1 MKIIVVSLLLVWFAI
16 FKIVFAASFNC
27 DGNISKIENKICKNE
42 TLSAL
47 DESLNEAYI
56 KAKNNSEDLA
66 FLKSNQI
73 SWLKKRNK
81 VSNTGYLQRMYKQRI
96 QFLNSFDQSK
106 IDPFKIV
113 AKTNVK
119 TRELKFIKKNGK
131 YIFNE
136 IRNQSHSKIT
146 EFNPTDLIFNTLFES
161 NNEFSYIAHNS
172 KYLILSDHNFSSTTP
187 IVVLDRKSGKE
198 LARKN
203 IQNSFVW
210 GGIIGEKL
218 IGIQYNEGIVFELPS
233 LEIKKIKDTERK
245 AWSPAKKVV
254 QIDNKLIIQ
263 TPSSIDIYD
272 LDLNFIRTIELPKKV
287 VINNVSYEP
296 GEMVVHEGLVIVGV
310 NGGNVHI
317 YNLDTGELEYTFNS
331 IAKFTSYSIYKNLL
345 WISPIEARNGEK
357 THVYD
362 LETKG
367 LILTVDMKS
376 DIQIWNEDELV
387 SIEKKFSEPT
397 IFTKIKGVKLLLK
410 N

>member
-1 MKIIVVSLLLVWFAI
+1 MKIIFFSLFIALFSI
-16 FKIVFAASFNC
+16 SSYVFAASFDC
-27 DGNISKIENKICKNE
+27 DGNISKIENMICTDKI
-42 TLSAL
+42 LSSL
-47 DESLNEAYI
+47 DESLNGAYI
-56 KAKNNSEDLA
+56 KARNNSEDLT
-66 FLKSNQI
+66 FLKSDQI
-73 SWLKKRNK
+73 SWLKERNQ
-81 VSNTGYLQRMYKQRI
+81 VSNIGYLQRMYKQRI
-96 QFLNSFDQSK
+96 RFLNSFDQSK
-106 IDPFKIV
+106 IDPFKII
-113 AKTNVK
+113 AKTNVEM
-119 TRELKFIKKNGK
+119 RELKFIEKNGK

-187 IVVLDRKSGKE
+187 IVVLDRESGKE

-218 IGIQYNEGIVFELPS
+218 IGIQYNEGIIFELPS

-287 VINNVSYEP
+287 VINNVFYGP
-296 GEMVVHEGLVIVGV
+296 GEMVVHEGLAIVGV

-317 YNLDTGELEYTFNS
+317 YNLDTGDLEDTFHS
-331 IAKFTSYSIYKNLL
+331 IAKFSSYSIYKNLL
-345 WISPIEARNGEK
+345 WVSPIEARNGER
-357 THVYD
+357 THIYD
-362 LETKG
+362 LETRG
-367 LILTVDMKS
+367 LLLTLDIKS
-376 DIQIWNEDELV
+376 DIQIWNEDGLV
-387 SIEKKFSEPT
+387 SIEKKISEPT
-397 IFTKIKGVKLLLK
+397 VFTKIKGVNLLLK